1 MSTACTDRTATAI
14 VELGRQVA
22 SGFLRPAAVLLLAS
36 LSVGLLLALYYTPL
50 APQLNQIGLRLYLLR
65 PLHTGAAMG
74 WIYFAGMAMAQ
85 RWLFEHLCERMPGE
99 QALTVA
105 RRMAW
110 RARLQQGLWIGSAL
124 VATYA
129 YATGHTSGREYLEF
143 PPWLALPI
151 LAGWLLFAANFV
163 AATGFALGSLPVYA
177 WMWGTSVCLFVTSFL
192 EAQAWLLDVLRARPV
207 RDMAIQWQAMG
218 SLVGS
223 FNLLVYGSVS
233 WLATRLS
240 GDAAYA
246 RSNTAWALFLV
257 GILNSFTNYGH
268 HTYHLPQGETM
279 KWVSFVV
286 SMSEIA
292 IFAKVAWDCTGLA
305 RKWAGRG
312 GWPVVSALLIA
323 TTAWTALQLLLALII
338 SVPPLNVFV
347 HGTLAIPAHSMGT
360 LIGIDTMA
368 MLAAGLWLA
377 RERIGAEAAVAR
389 PRVVGVLL
397 ANAGLALM
405 WSALLWVGIESGL
418 RMARSG
424 TLPWAGTFPG
434 WLGSALLLSG
444 TLLLAG
450 IGTLVRPLLRTN
462 RSANGSMIGPP

>member
-1 MSTACTDRTATAI
+1 MSAAPIDTATTAI
-14 VELGRQVA
+14 VDLGRSVA
-22 SGFLRPAAVLLLAS
+22 RSFLLPAIVLLLAS
-36 LSVGLLLALYYTPL
+36 LCFGLLLALYYTPL
-50 APQLNQIGLRLYLLR
+50 AEPLNHSGLRLYLLR

-85 RWLFEHLCERMPGE
+85 RWLFEHLADRLHGER
-99 QALTVA
+99 ALAIA

-124 VATYA
+124 VAAYA
-129 YATGHTSGREYLEF
+129 YATGHTTGREYLEY
-143 PPWLALPI
+143 PPWLAVPI
-151 LAGWLLFAANFV
+151 LAGWLLFAANFA
-163 AATGFALGSLPVYA
+163 AATRFALGTLPVYA
-177 WMWGTSVCLFVTSFL
+177 WMWGTSVFLFVTSFL
-192 EAQAWLLDVLRARPV
+192 EANAWLLDVLRARPV

-233 WLATRLS
+233 WLATRMS
-240 GDAAYA
+240 ADATYA

-292 IFAKVAWDCTGLA
+292 IFAKVAWDCAGLA
-305 RKWAGRG
+305 RKWTGRG
-312 GWPVVSALLIA
+312 AWPAVSALLIA
-323 TTAWTALQLLLALII
+323 TTAWTALQLLLALVI

-368 MLAAGLWLA
+368 MLAVGLWLA
-377 RERIGAEAAVAR
+377 CERFGGEAAK
-389 PRVVGVLL
+389 PRLHIGGVVL
-397 ANAGLALM
+397 ANAGLLLL
-405 WSALLWVGIESGL
+405 WSALLWVGIASGI

-424 TLPWAGTFPG
+424 TLPWAGAFPN
-434 WLGSALLLSG
+434 WLGP

-450 IGTLVRPLLRTN
+450 ALLLVGIGVLVRPLVIRH
-462 RSANGSMIGPP
+462 RPSDGVRIAPP